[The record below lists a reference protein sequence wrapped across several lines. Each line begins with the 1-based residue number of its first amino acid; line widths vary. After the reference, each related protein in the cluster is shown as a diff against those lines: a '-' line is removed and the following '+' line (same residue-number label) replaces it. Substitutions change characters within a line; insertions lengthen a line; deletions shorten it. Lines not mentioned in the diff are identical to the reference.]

1 MATLTE
7 LNCVCGWRE
16 QGMGE
21 VGGGGG
27 GGGVKYVFHFTT
39 V

>member
-27 GGGVKYVFHFTT
+27 QVCFPFYNSVN
-39 V
+39 